1 MSRLAQTGLFLG
13 VALVAALAGFALS
26 PLSQAP
32 AVDAKVLLETSL
44 PDLEGQRRQVA
55 DWRGKV
61 LVVNFWAT
69 WCAPCLEEIPLFV
82 RMQERLGPEGLQFV
96 GIAVDREASVREF
109 ARAKRMNY
117 PVLIGH
123 AGAIELSRLAGN
135 ARGGLPY
142 TVVLDREARP
152 IRVFEGG
159 LTEAQLAPI
168 LTKALR
174 R

>member
-1 MSRLAQTGLFLG
+1 MTRIAQTGLFAG
-13 VALVAALAGFALS
+13 VALLAAVAGFLLS

-32 AVDAKVLLETSL
+32 AVDAQALLETSL
-44 PDLEGQRRQVA
+44 PDLQGQRRQVG

-69 WCAPCLEEIPLFV
+69 WCAPCREEIPLFV
-82 RMQERLGPEGLQFV
+82 RMQERLGPEGVQFV
-96 GIAVDREASVREF
+96 GIAADREDSVREF
-109 ARAKRMNY
+109 AQAHRMNY
-117 PVLIGH
+117 PVLIGQ

-142 TVVLDREARP
+142 TVVLDHEARP
-152 IRVFEGG
+152 VRAFEGG
-159 LTEAQLAPI
+159 LTEARLSPV
-168 LTKALR
+168 LTTVLR